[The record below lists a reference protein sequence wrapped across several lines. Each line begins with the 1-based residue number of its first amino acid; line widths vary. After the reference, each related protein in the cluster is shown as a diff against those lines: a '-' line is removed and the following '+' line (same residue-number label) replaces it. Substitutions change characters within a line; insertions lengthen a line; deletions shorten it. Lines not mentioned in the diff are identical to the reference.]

1 MSGLFGSKKKESS
14 QAQGPNL
21 QTFYDPF
28 ASTREAVNT
37 WLTSQTGKPGPT
49 YTGDRVAPMSD
60 LEAASQGWGQDYATS
75 PASGESLQLAQDEIK
90 KTLSGDYDPST
101 SPYYQAV
108 KAEAEKNLTQTNKNI
123 ADQSTGGRR
132 YFSGARLKAQADA
145 SRDVNMNLNT
155 TLAGLSEKERQN
167 RLSAVPV
174 AAALDEQ
181 ATNAAAKKAMNLQA
195 IGALPR
201 ELQQALMDAAYQE
214 WMAANY
220 DYPLNIAQIG
230 SGLAAREPTWVQ
242 QGYSTGTGSSS
253 VSGIGKILSMIG
265 NIF

>member
-1 MSGLFGSKKKESS
+1 MSGLFGSKKSSAES
-14 QAQGPNL
+14 PNL

-28 ASTREAVNT
+28 KSTREAVNS
-37 WLTSQTGKPGPT
+37 WLTEQTGKTGPT
-49 YTGDRVAPMSD
+49 YEGERVAPMTE
-60 LEAASQGWGQDYATS
+60 LEQASQDWGKTYAEQ
-75 PASGESLQLAQDEIK
+75 PATGESLALAQDEIK

-108 KAEAEKNLTQTNKNI
+108 KAEAERNLDKTNKTI
-123 ADQSTGGRR
+123 AGNSTMGRR
-132 YFSGARLKAQADA
+132 YFSGARVKAQADA
-145 SRDVNMNLNT
+145 ATDTNIALNKEMG
-155 TLAGLSEKERQN
+155 AMAERERQN
-167 RLSAVPV
+167 RLAAVPQ

-181 ATNAAAKKAMNLQA
+181 ETNAAAKKAMNLQT

-242 QGYSTGTGSSS
+242 QGYNTGSNS
-253 VSGIGKILSMIG
+253 VSGISKILSMVG

>member
-1 MSGLFGSKKKESS
+1 MSGLFGGGKKSS
-14 QAQGPNL
+14 GEAQAPSL

-28 ASTREAVNT
+28 KTTREAVNT
-37 WLTSQTGKPGPT
+37 WLTEQTGKQGPT
-49 YTGDRVAPMSD
+49 YSGDRVAPMTD
-60 LEAASQGWGQDYATS
+60 IEKASQDSAAKYAAQ
-75 PASGESLQLAQDEIK
+75 PATGESLSLAQDEIK
-90 KTLSGDYDPST
+90 KTLSGEYDPST

-108 KAEAEKNLTQTNKNI
+108 KAEAERNLADTNKQI
-123 ADQSTGGRR
+123 ADKSTMGRR
-132 YFSGARLKAQADA
+132 YFSGSRVKAQADA
-145 SRDVNMNLNT
+145 TSDVNIALNKE
-155 TLAGLSEKERQN
+155 LGAMSERERQN
-167 RLSAVPV
+167 RLAAVPQ
-174 AAALDEQ
+174 AAAIDAQ
-181 ATNAAAKKAMNLQA
+181 ASNAEAKKAANLQT

-242 QGYSTGTGSSS
+242 QGYQTQPSSS
-253 VSGIGKILSMIG
+253 AGWGNILGQIG